1 MNWSEQNINL
11 AQDRG
16 NKLQQDEVLKAA
28 GISDPDSLSP
38 TERNRILGEINAA
51 AEYKQLRDSGKTDAE
66 IAAMSRDQ
74 REAALDRING
84 EVNPE
89 TLAIAALAS
98 VGTFFGGALA
108 YMGLGGGASNGSTP
122 PVRGQVVDVPA
133 RRREDGEDDNSH
145 PADAPEMGADTSPI
159 KNTPDAPEPVKPPFN
174 RNEALNTLNNLTQTH
189 MGDESQNLTI
199 DRTRREA
206 KIKDLTDS
214 FTGLKADLNA
224 KLKDSS
230 LTTAEKNAIKKE
242 IASLEKTKAS
252 LEA

>member
-1 MNWSEQNINL
+1 M
-11 AQDRG
+11 
-16 NKLQQDEVLKAA
+16 
-28 GISDPDSLSP
+28 SP
-38 TERNRILGEINAA
+38 TERNRILGEINSA

-74 REAALDRING
+74 REAELDRING

-108 YMGLGGGASNGSTP
+108 YMGLGGGTGNGATP
-122 PVRGQVVDVPA
+122 PVRGQVVEVPA
-133 RRREDGEDDNSH
+133 RRREDGEDDAGLPVPDGGNSH

-159 KNTPDAPEPVKPPFN
+159 KNTPDTPEPVKPPFN
-174 RNEALNTLNNLTQTH
+174 RNEALNTLNHLTQAH

-199 DRTRREA
+199 DRTTREA